1 VQDINTSIVYG
12 MITKERPLVV
22 PKQMAE
28 NGVNDGI
35 RPTPLTRWRP
45 GSLPSWVLRRK
56 KAQSSWLF
64 AATMGQFWTTSL
76 DGVHPHILAKRVSR
90 SLEPQEDVDDA
101 E

>member
-1 VQDINTSIVYG
+1 VQDINTGIVYR

-45 GSLPSWVLRRK
+45 GSLPSSVLPRK
-56 KAQSSWLF
+56 KGTKLVAF
-64 AATMGQFWTTSL
+64 CRDDGPIL
-76 DGVHPHILAKRVSR
+76 D
-90 SLEPQEDVDDA
+90 D
-101 E
+101 